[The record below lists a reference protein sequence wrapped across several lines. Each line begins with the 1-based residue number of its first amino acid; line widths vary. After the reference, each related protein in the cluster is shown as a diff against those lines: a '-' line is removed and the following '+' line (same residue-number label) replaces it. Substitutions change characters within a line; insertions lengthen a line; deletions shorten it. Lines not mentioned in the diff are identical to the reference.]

1 MVWSIAGIII
11 GLISA
16 ILSLLAYLKLRKSWI
31 TKRGVIDVEI
41 PVGVTLRTFVIEGT
55 GTFDFLSILVTP
67 KQPNIEF
74 TISADGKVVFSNSF
88 EKLIHMGSV
97 GIRMNDPRYGIA
109 YENKFEI
116 KFSKI
121 LQLEIHNRKGG
132 VAPHKAKLDGYYNYS
147 LFK

>member
-31 TKRGVIDVEI
+31 TERGVIDVVI
-41 PVGVTLRTFVIEGT
+41 PVGATLRTFVIEGT
-55 GTFDFLSILVTP
+55 GTFDFLSFSVIPYL
-67 KQPNIEF
+67 KNIEF
-74 TISADGKVVFSNSF
+74 TIYADGKVVFSDNF
-88 EKLIHMGSV
+88 ERLINIGSD
-97 GIRMNDPRYGIA
+97 GIKRSDPTFGIS

-121 LQLEIHNRKGG
+121 LQLEISNRKGIG
-132 VAPHKAKLDGYYNYS
+132 STVAKLDGYYNYS